1 MSTELPP
8 QQLLLQFCSAG
19 HYLFFSSSAPFALP
33 HFTTGNLKMPLPGL
47 GEIPGRI
54 ISELSFRNNL
64 HLDNGTK
71 AAPTAIKSFEPSSLI
86 MVAHLSPLL
95 TFQSSQKWQRTFT
108 LLGQEGFCPSTTWRH
123 RHTAQSVLWAS
134 FTLTWCKSC
143 QLWPR
148 GTKPAS
154 FYFIFFFLRTST
166 NLPLLH
172 TETTG
177 RPFPAQLGKE
187 GPPRQSCTKFSL
199 PQSLQEGLIFTSVY
213 AFYLLV
219 KKKFH
224 IKLKFL
230 GHFPVR
236 LWRSW
241 N

>member
-108 LLGQEGFCPSTTWRH
+108 LLGQEGFLSIHHMETQTHRPVSAVSILHAHLVQKLPIMAKRH
-123 RHTAQSVLWAS
+123 KTSIVL
-134 FTLTWCKSC
+134 
-143 QLWPR
+143 
-148 GTKPAS
+148 
-154 FYFIFFFLRTST
+154 FYFF
-166 NLPLLH
+166 
-172 TETTG
+172 
-177 RPFPAQLGKE
+177 FPA
-187 GPPRQSCTKFSL
+187 
-199 PQSLQEGLIFTSVY
+199 
-213 AFYLLV
+213 
-219 KKKFH
+219 
-224 IKLKFL
+224 
-230 GHFPVR
+230 
-236 LWRSW
+236 

>member
-1 MSTELPP
+1 METQTHRPV
-8 QQLLLQFCSAG
+8 SAV
-19 HYLFFSSSAPFALP
+19 S
-33 HFTTGNLKMPLPGL
+33 
-47 GEIPGRI
+47 I
-54 ISELSFRNNL
+54 L
-64 HLDNGTK
+64 H
-71 AAPTAIKSFEPSSLI
+71 
-86 MVAHLSPLL
+86 AHLV
-95 TFQSSQKWQRTFT
+95 QK
-108 LLGQEGFCPSTTWRH
+108 LPIMAKRH
-123 RHTAQSVLWAS
+123 KTSIVL
-134 FTLTWCKSC
+134 
-143 QLWPR
+143 
-148 GTKPAS
+148 
-154 FYFIFFFLRTST
+154 FYFFFLRTST